1 MSNSV
6 NQGKTFEN
14 LVSILEKVLSGSEH
28 VKITAP
34 AKLKDRTNGSLR
46 EHDVLLT
53 ITQGHHTL
61 YTAIECREHSRKITV
76 NQIEGFSQ
84 KCSDTGISQG
94 VIVSSKG
101 FFKSAKAKADHLNI
115 RCLLL
120 SEVEK
125 FDWLL
130 ESSIKSF
137 TWKKGQTSV
146 VLFQKDIHAAHPESF
161 AILDKDG
168 VEFSLKHVDQNI
180 HHEINKLTHV
190 TMKEGVH
197 PLKFVMDL
205 DGFNL
210 KDNKSDVITALSHA
224 VISTVVEVSSVAV
237 PFRMVTYEGDIKVG
251 KISESAIAKIDA
263 GIMSGHLVLSH
274 KNDQITVSFVPDT
287 NRR

>member
-1 MSNSV
+1 MKK
-6 NQGKTFEN
+6 GKTFEN

-34 AKLKDRTNGSLR
+34 AKLKDRTNGRLR

-53 ITQGHHTL
+53 IKQGHHTL

-101 FFKSAKAKADHLNI
+101 FFNSAKAKADHLNI

-137 TWKKGQTSV
+137 SWKKGHTSV
-146 VLFQKDIHAAHPESF
+146 VLFQKDPQAGRPETF
-161 AILDKDG
+161 TIFDKDG
-168 VEFSLKHVDQNI
+168 TEFTPTHIDQNI
-180 HHEINKLTHV
+180 HHQINNLTQV
-190 TMKEGVH
+190 VMKEGIH
-197 PLKFVMDL
+197 SLKIVMNL
-205 DGFNL
+205 EGFNL
-210 KDNKSDVITALSHA
+210 KDNKSDAITALSHA
-224 VISTVVEVSSVAV
+224 VITTAVEVSSVAV
-237 PFRMVTYEGDIKVG
+237 PFQMVTYEGDTTVG

-263 GIMSGHLVLSH
+263 GAISGHLVLSH
-274 KNDQITVSFVPDT
+274 KNDQITVSFVPEKRVDGKT
-287 NRR
+287 